1 MKIYLSLI
9 TIFAL
14 AARCCA
20 SEFVLEND
28 SLARIISTEHGLLR
42 TIQIINKCAH
52 VTAAPDTS
60 PEFLLR
66 IAPDTNN
73 SAAAVALTSSDFR
86 VLNVVLFTNANIK
99 GLNVAL
105 TNIERGLGVELVYE
119 LGNDDFFMRKHLT
132 IASSKPVI
140 LERIDVEAFALKDAY
155 QPYQLREITSRASG
169 RWNPGLGQPLY
180 TSNSATFW
188 GMEFPAAD
196 NQVKDGS

>member
-1 MKIYLSLI
+1 
-9 TIFAL
+9 
-14 AARCCA
+14 
-20 SEFVLEND
+20 
-28 SLARIISTEHGLLR
+28 
-42 TIQIINKCAH
+42 
-52 VTAAPDTS
+52 
-60 PEFLLR
+60 
-66 IAPDTNN
+66 
-73 SAAAVALTSSDFR
+73 
-86 VLNVVLFTNANIK
+86 
-99 GLNVAL
+99 
-105 TNIERGLGVELVYE
+105 LGVELVYE

-196 NQVKDGS
+196 NQVKDGSLCAGYLWGRIIYPGKPYQSYAAVMGVADDSKFIEDTFFEYINRIRARPLRLRIQYNSWFDYGGGVDEKKFAASVAKVNQELVVARGNPPLD